1 MDYHTFPYSPDD
13 LTALSDCRLCPRNCG
28 VNRLVGELGYCKS
41 DAGFHISS
49 ICIHKGEEPVIS
61 GKKGICNIFFSRCN
75 LQCLFCQNHEISRN
89 KGPIIERAMTFDEII
104 GKIKETLSQTENIVG
119 FVSPSHF
126 VPQVRAIINRLRN
139 DGQNPVFVYNTN
151 GYDAVETL
159 KSLEGYIDVYLP
171 DFKYLEPDLSLA
183 FSQARNYPEIAAAAI
198 KEMYRQK
205 GSTLSI
211 NDEGIAESGLIIRH
225 LVLPNA
231 VENSIKVLKYL
242 AEEISERL
250 HISLMSQY
258 FPTAKVRHIP
268 QLNRLITHNEYEQV
282 TDAFHKLG
290 FFRGWLQEPE
300 SQQHFRPSFE
310 NDQAFEV

>member
-1 MDYHTFPYSPDD
+1 
-13 LTALSDCRLCPRNCG
+13 
-28 VNRLVGELGYCKS
+28 
-41 DAGFHISS
+41 
-49 ICIHKGEEPVIS
+49 
-61 GKKGICNIFFSRCN
+61 
-75 LQCLFCQNHEISRN
+75 
-89 KGPIIERAMTFDEII
+89 MTFDEVIS
-104 GKIKETLSQTENIVG
+104 KIKDTLVQTENIVG

-126 VPQVRAIINRLRN
+126 VPQVKAIINALRN
-139 DGQNPVFVYNTN
+139 EGHNPVFVYNTN
-151 GYDAVETL
+151 GYDSVETL

-171 DFKYLEPDLSLA
+171 DFKYMEPDLSLA
-183 FSQARNYPEIAAAAI
+183 FSQARNYPEIAGAAV

-205 GSTLSI
+205 GSTLRI
-211 NDEGIAESGLIIRH
+211 NDDGIAESGLIIRH

-258 FPTAKVRHIP
+258 YPTDKVRHIP
-268 QLNRLITHNEYEQV
+268 QLNRLITLDEYEQV

-290 FFRGWLQEPE
+290 FYRGWLQELE
-300 SQQHFRPSFE
+300 SPKNFRPSFE